1 MSRAAAADP
10 SEFIC
15 FAVYSTNHAF
25 SRVYKPLLEQLGVTY
40 PQYLVLATL
49 WAKGDQKV
57 GSLGEML
64 FLEYSTLTP
73 LLKRLEGLGLI
84 TRTRDPDDE
93 RQVHIGLTRQGAALR
108 EKARDFSSCVDGAT
122 GLSAEALRKL
132 RMSIQAVRTALLE
145 AAE

>member
-1 MSRAAAADP
+1 MSRAVPDP

-25 SRVYKPLLEQLGVTY
+25 SRVYKPLLEKLGVTY

-49 WAKGDQKV
+49 WAKGDQTV
-57 GSLGEML
+57 GRLGDAL

-73 LLKRLEGLGLI
+73 LLKRLEGLGLV
-84 TRTRDPDDE
+84 TRSRDPDDE
-93 RQVHIGLTRQGAALR
+93 RQVHIHLTRQGAALR

-122 GLSAEALRKL
+122 GLSSEALKKL
-132 RMSIQAVRTALLE
+132 RISIESVRTALLE
-145 AAE
+145 AGA

>member
-1 MSRAAAADP
+1 MSRAVPDP
-10 SEFIC
+10 TEFIC

-25 SRVYKPLLEQLGVTY
+25 SRVYKPLLEKLGVTY
-40 PQYLVLATL
+40 PQYLVLASL
-49 WAKGDQKV
+49 WARGPQTV

-84 TRTRDPDDE
+84 TRSRDPDDE
-93 RQVHIGLTRQGAALR
+93 RHVHVTLTRQGAALQ
-108 EKARDFSSCVDGAT
+108 EKARDFSACVDGAT
-122 GLSAEALRKL
+122 GLSGDNLRKL
-132 RMSIQAVRTALLE
+132 RASIQAVRTALLE

>member
-1 MSRAAAADP
+1 MSRTAPDP

-57 GSLGEML
+57 GSLGEIL

-122 GLSAEALRKL
+122 GLSPEALRKL
-132 RMSIQAVRTALLE
+132 RISIQAVRTALLE
-145 AAE
+145 AAG

>member
-1 MSRAAAADP
+1 MSRAIPDP

-25 SRVYKPLLEQLGVTY
+25 SRVYKPLLEKLGVTY
-40 PQYLVLATL
+40 PQYLVLASL
-49 WAKGDQKV
+49 WARGSQTV
-57 GSLGEML
+57 GSLGEIL

-84 TRTRDPDDE
+84 TRSRDPDDE
-93 RQVHIGLTRQGAALR
+93 RQVHIGLTRQGAALQ

-122 GLSAEALRKL
+122 GLSTDALRKL
-132 RMSIQAVRTALLE
+132 RNSIQAVRTALLE

>member
-1 MSRAAAADP
+1 MSRAVPDP

-49 WAKGDQKV
+49 WARGHQTV
-57 GSLGEML
+57 GSLGDLL

-73 LLKRLEGLGLI
+73 LLKRLEALGLI

-93 RQVHIGLTRQGAALR
+93 RQVNIGLTRQGSALR
-108 EKARDFSSCVDGAT
+108 EKARSFSSCVDGAT
-122 GLSAEALRKL
+122 GLSADGLRKL
-132 RMSIQAVRTALLE
+132 RANLEAVRTALLD
-145 AAE
+145 AGK